1 MNNIQKVIITELRRR
16 SMKKSI
22 LFSTGSVS
30 GVINNHF
37 MAGVKKGVTP
47 KAVSQVAENFSMI
60 EIWRVF
66 TLLFS
71 HEDGKRS
78 LKTRVKMCLQII
90 ARNS

>member
-1 MNNIQKVIITELRRR
+1 MDNIQKVIITELRRR

-47 KAVSQVAENFSMI
+47 KAVSQVAEKFFYDRNLA
-60 EIWRVF
+60 R
-66 TLLFS
+66 FS
-71 HEDGKRS
+71 HFFFLTGMVS
-78 LKTRVKMCLQII
+78 AVL
-90 ARNS
+90 